1 MEDNHFSDEITQM
14 TIELIRGDDQA
25 VKEYLASRLELSM
38 NIAHDRAE
46 LIEQLKIEQNSSQ
59 TRLQA
64 LDEELQEH
72 RYLLL
77 YVGGCII
84 NYIYSAV
91 IFSHDVAGF

>member
-46 LIEQLKIEQNSSQ
+46 LIEQLKTEQSNSQ